1 MRLTPFYKPAL
12 WPIMMAQD
20 VFETTPTPYLPEF
33 HKQVQK
39 KIRVMRDIQHT
50 PRVVG
55 SVELHNRLTRLQKQ
69 LSWSLSK

>member
-1 MRLTPFYKPAL
+1 MRMTPFYKHAL
-12 WPIMMAQD
+12 WPITMAED
-20 VFETTPTPYLPEF
+20 VFEATPTPYLADF

-39 KIRVMRDIQHT
+39 KMRVMRDIQHT

-55 SVELHNRLTRLQKQ
+55 SVELHNRLIRLHKQ